1 MPGGGW
7 SCPHELVGLCTKIN
21 NLPCTPGMKGC
32 ELAGRY
38 VFFDAS
44 KNARIMEKRARA
56 ATLDPL
62 ASPDRCEPND
72 ED

>member
-7 SCPHELVGLCTKIN
+7 SCPHELDGLCTKIN

-44 KNARIMEKRARA
+44 KNTRIMEKRARA
-56 ATLDPL
+56 AASDAL
-62 ASPDRCEPND
+62 ASTERSERND